1 MYFTVFD
8 IQDFYPSITEKL
20 LKDAL
25 TFAQRYIEIKQNK
38 LDLIFHTRKSL
49 LYCND
54 TPWIKKKK
62 KGNKEFNVTMGSNDE
77 AETCNILGLFL
88 LYSIGE

>member
-25 TFAQRYIEIKQNK
+25 TFAQRYVEIKQNK

-62 KGNKEFNVTMGSNDE
+62 K
-77 AETCNILGLFL
+77 ETKNSMLQWGAMTKLKRAIF
-88 LYSIGE
+88 